1 MDKKIQSY
9 SSAWRNAFQEVD
21 DILSKVHSTDYRGNP
36 IQPGDPSFDDA
47 SKRLQRIALVC
58 GDTEILLFDEY
69 KSNMLIFDEIVSRQ
83 NAMDKREAKK
93 H

>member
-1 MDKKIQSY
+1 MDRKITSY
-9 SSAWRNAFQEVD
+9 SSAWRRAFQEVD
-21 DILSKVHSTDYRGNP
+21 DILSKVHSTDYKGNP
-36 IQPGDPSFDDA
+36 SQPGDPSFDDA

-69 KSNMLIFDEIVSRQ
+69 KANMLIFDEIMSRQ
-83 NAMDKREAKK
+83 EAMDRQGAK